1 MLNTFMHIAII
12 IMTLFL
18 IYLCIIAIIMATSDF
33 IEKRKY
39 KNSLKEENERLKE
52 EIEKLKSS
60 IEILGRLPWW
70 TIYWL
75 IIQIMD
81 IRN

>member
-12 IMTLFL
+12 IMVLLL
-18 IYLCIIAIIMATSDF
+18 IYTCIIAIIMATSDF

-60 IEILGRLPWW
+60 IEILGRLP
-70 TIYWL
+70 
-75 IIQIMD
+75 
-81 IRN
+81 

>member
-1 MLNTFMHIAII
+1 MFNTFMHIAII
-12 IMTLFL
+12 IMMLFL
-18 IYLCIIAIIMATSDF
+18 IYLCIIAIIMTTSDF

-60 IEILGRLPWW
+60 IEILGRLP
-70 TIYWL
+70 
-75 IIQIMD
+75 
-81 IRN
+81 

>member
-1 MLNTFMHIAII
+1 MFNAFMHIVII
-12 IMTLFL
+12 IMVLLL
-18 IYLCIIAIIMATSDF
+18 IYTCIIATSDF

-60 IEILGRLPWW
+60 IEILGRLP
-70 TIYWL
+70 
-75 IIQIMD
+75 
-81 IRN
+81 